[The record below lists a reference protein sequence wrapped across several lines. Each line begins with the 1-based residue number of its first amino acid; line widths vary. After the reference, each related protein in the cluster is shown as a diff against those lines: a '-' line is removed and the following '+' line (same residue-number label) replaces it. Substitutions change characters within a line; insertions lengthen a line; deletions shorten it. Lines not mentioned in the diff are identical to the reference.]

1 MLVKRIPCTTP
12 PPVLITELAQ
22 HAQFGATQHKQVID
36 MLGWVQEAGIKVTRH
51 MIQHVLC

>member
-1 MLVKRIPCTTP
+1 MLVKCIPCTTP

-36 MLGWVQEAGIKVTRH
+36 MLG
-51 MIQHVLC
+51 